1 MKKRI
6 PCSKSELIE
15 YRKNGFSNKE
25 IAEVLGI
32 SLATVY
38 NYIGSNKGERTMNT
52 DGLGAEQRANCAYK
66 KRIGVVD
73 QENSKDETMNET
85 TIIELERMTLCGQY
99 TIAEISDDGVKM
111 VINPVMPNELSVV
124 VQEIEAVQEKIRK
137 LGKMGILK

>member
-6 PCSKSELIE
+6 PFSKSELIE

-66 KRIGVVD
+66 K
-73 QENSKDETMNET
+73 
-85 TIIELERMTLCGQY
+85 Y